1 MYYLFDVILAD
12 DLEFDDYNLA
22 LSSYPTWK
30 SVYRDIKLNY
40 LLEGDKKIQF
50 DIDDIQKYI
59 TLYDQPISSEYH
71 FVSLQK
77 VCCSITGMSFVL
89 NNNKIEK
96 LTLKSKVLDTE
107 RGRIVKELIQLGI
120 QVKVSQF
127 IFDKTLNFIIETPKK
142 IK

>member
-59 TLYDQPISSEYH
+59 TLYDQH
-71 FVSLQK
+71 QHQVSLQK
-77 VCCSITGMSFVL
+77 VCCSITGMTFIL
-89 NNNKIEK
+89 NDNKIEK
-96 LTLKSKVLDTE
+96 LTLKSKILDTE
-107 RGRIVKELIQLGI
+107 CGKIVKSIIDVGI
-120 QVKVSQF
+120 KVKVSQF
-127 IFDKTLNFIIETPKK
+127 IYDKTLNFIIETPKNVA
-142 IK
+142 

>member
-1 MYYLFDVILAD
+1 MDYLFDVILAD

-59 TLYDQPISSEYH
+59 TLYDQH
-71 FVSLQK
+71 QHQVSLQK
-77 VCCSITGMSFVL
+77 VCCSITGMTFIL
-89 NNNKIEK
+89 NDNKIEK
-96 LTLKSKVLDTE
+96 LTLKSKILDTE
-107 RGRIVKELIQLGI
+107 CGKIVKSIIDVGI
-120 QVKVSQF
+120 KVKVSQF
-127 IFDKTLNFIIETPKK
+127 IYDKTLNFIIETPKNVA
-142 IK
+142 